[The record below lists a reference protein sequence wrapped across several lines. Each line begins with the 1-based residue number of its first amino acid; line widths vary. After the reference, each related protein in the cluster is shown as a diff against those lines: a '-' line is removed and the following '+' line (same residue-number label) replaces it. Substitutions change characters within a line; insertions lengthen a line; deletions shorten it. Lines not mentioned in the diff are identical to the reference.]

1 MSEPLQQLLAAWGVS
16 VEATGIVIVDH
27 GSRVERSN
35 ELLNDVVDRFRAQM
49 DWSIVEPAH
58 MELAEPTIADAF
70 AACVRQGAKLVV
82 VHPYFLLPGRHWRED
97 IPRLAAAAAAD
108 HEGVQIVV
116 TPPLGIHD
124 LMSEIMQDRIVE
136 RLRDR
141 RS

>member
-35 ELLNDVVDRFRAQM
+35 ELLNDVVDRFRVQM
-49 DWSIVEPAH
+49 EWSIVEPAH
-58 MELAEPTIADAF
+58 MELAEPTIANAF
-70 AACVRQGAKLVV
+70 AACVRQGAQLVV

-108 HEGVQIVV
+108 HEGAQFVV

-124 LMSEIMQDRIVE
+124 LMSQIMQDRIVE
-136 RLRDR
+136 CLRDR